1 MSDLTDDLQNHLT
14 DLKTFVDIEYA
25 NRLIERSLEALSP
38 VLPDEV
44 AELVKQLR
52 NELLGYNAKTIL
64 NVEAADL
71 LERQQGAAQHWK
83 NQWDAACEDIE
94 KLQKRIE
101 ELEAALKC
109 FEHHA
114 YRDISDQSFANDV
127 IAELG
132 GLPNERTP
140 IAALQE
146 NE

>member
-1 MSDLTDDLQNHLT
+1 MGD
-14 DLKTFVDIEYA
+14 
-25 NRLIERSLEALSP
+25 LIERLKERRNSRCPSGKNREYINVTIDIDLLDEAITALSP

-44 AELVKQLR
+44 
-52 NELLGYNAKTIL
+52 
-64 NVEAADL
+64 
-71 LERQQGAAQHWK
+71 
-83 NQWDAACEDIE
+83 
-94 KLQKRIE
+94 IE
-101 ELEAALKC
+101 ELEAALRC

-146 NE
+146 SE